1 MRTQKHPK
9 IQSSAPGF
17 LPAVTAALAAA
28 GLLTSA
34 HAQLQTAAPLLIS
47 VDATAMAA
55 GPATGIPNTGTLGGY
70 FEAIGGGGNAPMVR
84 PVNGNGTLAIRFDG
98 DDFLQH
104 VSAIGGALIPADAGL
119 VGVNP
124 SCTIEAWVLNPS
136 ISQEETVVAWG
147 HRNGSP
153 DGSNMSFNYGWDD
166 RWGSVGHWGGTD
178 LGWDP
183 CCDSGSNPPGV
194 PVPGVWHHLVY
205 TYDGTTQKVYSDG
218 VLKNQENVGL
228 NIHAGPPVT
237 IAAQIEGDGV
247 TVTGG
252 LRGTMAIARLRV
264 HDGALTDGQVASN
277 YNFEKADFSNGGS
290 PLASGPTHRYRF
302 NNPAGPA
309 ANGVQ
314 VNDIVGTAHANVRGA
329 GATFTGKRLTLPGG
343 SSATQAYVDL
353 PNGLLSANSA
363 NNGGSGGVTLEGWVK
378 VTGGQTWA
386 RFFDIGSTI
395 IANGTYGEVTGPGGA
410 GEGRDYWALFEQEN
424 ANVYRHVLD
433 LRNEDPAGG
442 AGTGGVGYDSHSFG
456 SDLHFVATWNEASG
470 EMKIYENGSEVTGRT
485 GAPQISDI
493 HDVNVWLGRSN
504 WGGDANMQGD
514 FDDFRIYNRVLA
526 AAEIRGSYI
535 GGADI
540 LIPVNVL
547 GQPQNITV
555 ALPAPATF
563 SVVVEG
569 ETPLA
574 IQWYRDDV
582 AIPGANA
589 LSYTVSN
596 TSLADSGSKFHAVI
610 SNTVG
615 GTPHTATST
624 KAELTVI
631 LDNFPPTLVSA
642 RAPSGNPTQFDLVFS
657 ESVNA
662 AEAGNIA
669 NYTASGFTI
678 SSVAVQNPT
687 TVRFNVS
694 SLYTVGCKTLTVSGI
709 HDQASTPNLIA
720 ANSQIGVVS
729 AAGAI
734 RYEQFNDI
742 GGVTPNDLFINAK
755 FPNAPDVVQNV
766 TQFENPAGSAGQ
778 GDNYGAHLVGFL
790 SPPVSGA
797 YRFLLSA
804 DDGAILYLSTDESP
818 AHKVAIA
825 AEPIWSAFRAYN
837 GSGAGGGG
845 RACPGPA
852 CNQSEPIVLQAG
864 CKYFV
869 EFFYK
874 EGGGGDFGSVTWQ
887 LPGAP
892 TPADGA
898 APIPGAFLSPFQIA
912 PTIGTDV
919 ADQTIL
925 DGRKVTLTSDIF
937 GTVPLTYQ
945 WYRDGVLID
954 GATGPSYTTDYLRL
968 ATDNGATFYVVVQ
981 NGLGTTQS
989 RTATITILADNTP
1002 PTIVSALGGAGFD
1015 TITLQFSEPVNDLQA
1030 VDPFNFTV
1038 DGGVGVNS
1046 ATLGAGGTSVT
1057 LSTSAQTENTIYTV
1071 TVSGVQD
1078 LAENFIENGTISFRS
1093 FVVGGGGVVFE
1104 RYNGNSGGNV
1114 IQTLLNNPKFPNSPD
1129 VTSIVTSFNVGVGE
1143 GDNFG
1148 DNYGGRMRA
1157 LFIPQVSGNYI
1168 FYISSDDAS
1177 VLYINP
1183 NGPNAAG
1190 KVKVQEELGCCG
1202 NYTGHATAP
1211 LAMVAGQGYYM
1222 EALYQEG
1229 GGGDY
1234 CRVAVRLQ
1242 GTAAPAARAA
1252 EDAIPGALLG
1262 YPAAPAGVA
1271 GEITITQ
1278 QPASTSVAEQT
1289 TYTFTVA
1296 ASNPNGLPQTY
1307 QWRRDGVDVV
1317 GATGPTYSAL
1327 ASLAD
1332 NGAVFSV
1339 QISMI
1344 GNRVV
1349 SGDAVLSVVADV
1361 SLPTIVSASG
1371 GEFMERIIIRYSELM
1386 NVGNVTDTF
1395 NYAISGGVTVGGA
1408 ALQADG
1414 TTVVLTLDPATPLA
1428 EDTDYTVTVSGVSD
1442 RAETPN
1448 FIAPDSTVTFHSLKF
1463 APGLLNFAAFL
1474 NFPGA
1479 SLGDMDNMINSPKY
1493 PDRPDDRKFVP
1504 RFDSTSAGA
1513 PYNNNS
1519 VENYGARLSGV
1530 FVPPTSGNWI
1540 FYLRSDDA
1548 SRLYLNPTGLNPGG
1562 KVLLTEEA
1570 GCCGAFDGH
1579 PSAPQA
1585 LTAGTRYFIESI
1597 YKEGGGGDYVQVAA
1611 KLETDPTPPNSLQPI
1626 SGANLGA
1633 FVNGVG
1639 ANVAITDQPDDVL
1652 YVIDPNNPTGGA
1664 TSLAAQTFTGTD
1676 GGYTVVNSSPAADGP
1691 WSYSAASGTWSCFD
1705 RAACAVPNASTL
1717 VSAPMTITKS
1727 GRVALSFSH
1736 RFSFEYDGTRWDG
1749 GQVRVRVNGGAA
1761 VMVPGTSF
1769 SENGY
1774 SGIITG
1780 NNALTGTLGFN
1791 GDSAGYGAGSFI
1803 TSSASLGAFSA
1814 GDVVQL
1820 EFVAAWDECSEG
1832 SRPNWEITTVNV
1844 TEGAQ
1849 DPVFRVSATGAF
1861 QGAPFTPLY
1870 QWQRNN
1876 GAGWVDVL
1884 NAVGSSLI
1892 LSPTLADN
1900 GARFRVIATVPTVS
1914 VTSSEATLTVIQIN
1928 TAPRFTA
1935 GANQTAAEDSGAQ
1948 VVPGWATDI
1957 FVHSILRVPIT
1968 YASDFSAVP
1977 AGSRFFG
1984 DLTPV
1989 VQDGVLKLTDAGDP
2003 GGLGG
2008 FAVGF
2013 ATRNF
2018 ESVEASW
2025 KSRVGG
2031 GGGGGADGY
2040 SFNVGT
2046 DLSDSFTGEE
2056 GTGTGLSVTVDTFD
2070 NGTGEDVGV
2079 DLKWRGA
2086 RVGYAPI
2093 PKDDDGTGVYLRK
2106 DTFVNVTL
2114 EVSPGGLA
2122 TLNYDGTIISAQLS
2136 AYTGVNANQFNFGAR
2151 TGGANDNQWIDD
2163 LDVKGFPFDASSVE
2177 SAQTVQFLVSG
2188 DNPSLFS
2195 VQPAISPDGT
2205 LTYTPAANAFGSA
2218 TLTVVARDNGGT
2230 TAGGH
2235 DTSLPSTFTITITPI
2250 NDCPVVASQV
2260 ATTAEDTALALS
2272 SVAFDVDN
2280 DPLTYTYSTPSHG
2293 AISGTAPN
2301 LLYTPNANY
2310 SGPDSFVLTVSDGQC
2325 SGSGTVTIQVT
2336 PVNDTPIAK
2345 ITGSPLVE
2353 ISPTENKVL
2362 ISCNGSN
2369 AVLLLDASLSSD
2381 VETPASALAYLWFVE
2396 PSPLSFATGITT
2408 SIPLEIGTHTILL
2421 SVTDDNI
2428 PVAATGMDSLTIDV
2442 ITSGEAIE
2450 ELITSINE
2458 STVSRSNKRPFI
2470 ATLKAAAASAERG
2483 QAHTTA
2489 NQLNAFQN
2497 KVLAQ
2502 VATENPVEAAAWI
2515 RASQAIVDA
2524 LNRCE

>member
-1 MRTQKHPK
+1 
-9 IQSSAPGF
+9 
-17 LPAVTAALAAA
+17 
-28 GLLTSA
+28 
-34 HAQLQTAAPLLIS
+34 
-47 VDATAMAA
+47 
-55 GPATGIPNTGTLGGY
+55 
-70 FEAIGGGGNAPMVR
+70 
-84 PVNGNGTLAIRFDG
+84 
-98 DDFLQH
+98 
-104 VSAIGGALIPADAGL
+104 
-119 VGVNP
+119 
-124 SCTIEAWVLNPS
+124 
-136 ISQEETVVAWG
+136 
-147 HRNGSP
+147 
-153 DGSNMSFNYGWDD
+153 
-166 RWGSVGHWGGTD
+166 
-178 LGWDP
+178 
-183 CCDSGSNPPGV
+183 
-194 PVPGVWHHLVY
+194 
-205 TYDGTTQKVYSDG
+205 VYSDG
-218 VLKNQENVGL
+218 VLKNSENVSL
-228 NIHAGPPVT
+228 NIHVGPPVT

-252 LRGTMAIARLRV
+252 LRGTMAIARVRV
-264 HDGALTDGQVASN
+264 HDGALTDAQVASN
-277 YNFEKADFSNGGS
+277 YNFEKGDFNNGGS
-290 PLASGPTHRYRF
+290 PLASGPDHRYRF
-302 NNPAGPA
+302 NNPAGTA

-314 VNDIVGTAHANVRGA
+314 VNDVVGTAHAQVKGA
-329 GATFTGKRLTLPGG
+329 GASFNGKRLSLPGG
-343 SSATQAYVDL
+343 PSATQAYVDL
-353 PNGLLSANSA
+353 PNGLVSANSA
-363 NNGGSGGVTLEGWVK
+363 NNGGSGGVTLEAWVK
-378 VTGGQTWA
+378 VTGAQTWA

-410 GEGRDYWALFEQEN
+410 GEGRDYWALFAQEN

-442 AGTGGVGYDSHSFG
+442 AGTGGVGYDSHTFG
-456 SDLHFVATWNEASG
+456 SDFHFVATWNEAAG

-485 GAPQISDI
+485 GAPPLSDV

-514 FDDFRIYNRVLA
+514 FDDFRIYNRVLS
-526 AAEIRGSYI
+526 AAEIRGSYV
-535 GGADI
+535 GGAD
-540 LIPVNVL
+540 LLVPVGIV

-569 ETPLA
+569 ENPVA

-582 AIPGANA
+582 AIPGANG
-589 LSYTVSN
+589 LSYTVAS
-596 TSLADSGSKFHAVI
+596 TSLADSGSKFHAVV

-615 GTPHTATST
+615 GTPHTATSA

-631 LDNFPPTLVSA
+631 LDNFPPTLISA

-657 ESVNA
+657 EPVNA

-669 NYTASGFTI
+669 NYSASGFTI

-694 SLYTVGCKTLTVSGI
+694 NLYTVGCKTLTVSGI
-709 HDQASTPNLIA
+709 HDQASTPNLIVA
-720 ANSQIGVVS
+720 GSQIGVVS
-729 AAGAI
+729 AAGSI

-742 GGVTPNDLFINAK
+742 GGVQPNDLFINAK
-755 FPNAPDVVQNV
+755 FPNSPDVVQNV
-766 TQFENPAGSAGQ
+766 TQFENPAGAAGQ

-797 YRFLLSA
+797 YRFYLSA
-804 DDGAILYLSTDESP
+804 DDGAVLYLSTDESP

-845 RACPGPA
+845 RSCPGPA
-852 CNQSEPIVLQAG
+852 CNISQPIVLQAG

-887 LPGAP
+887 LPGAAA
-892 TPADGA
+892 PADGA
-898 APIPGAFLSPFQIA
+898 APIPGAFLSPFQIP
-912 PTIGTDV
+912 PTIGTDL

-925 DGRKVTLTSDIF
+925 NGRKVTLSADIF
-937 GTVPLTYQ
+937 GTVPLTFQ
-945 WYRDGVLID
+945 WYRDGVAID
-954 GATGPSYTTDYLRL
+954 GATSPSYTTDYLKL
-968 ATDNGATFYVVVQ
+968 PDDNGATFYVVVV
-981 NGLGTTQS
+981 NGLGSVQS
-989 RTATITILADNTP
+989 RTATITIQPDNTA
-1002 PTIVSALGGAGFD
+1002 PTLVSAIGSATFD
-1015 TITLQFSEPVNDLQA
+1015 SITLQFSEFVDVLQA
-1030 VDPFNFTV
+1030 GDPFNFTV
-1038 DGGVGVNS
+1038 DGGIGVTS
-1046 ATLGAGGTSVT
+1046 ATVGGDGASVT
-1057 LSTSAQTENTIYTV
+1057 LTTDPQTENTIYTV
-1071 TVSGVQD
+1071 TVSGVSD
-1078 LAENFIENGTISFRS
+1078 LAGNPIENGTISFRS
-1093 FVVGGGGVVFE
+1093 FVIGGGGVVFD
-1104 RYNGNSGGNV
+1104 RYHGNSGGNV
-1114 IQTLLNNPKFPNSPD
+1114 IQTLLNNPKFPNNPD
-1129 VTSIVTSFNVGVGE
+1129 FTSVLTSFNAGVGE

-1148 DNYGGRMRA
+1148 ENYGGRMRG
-1157 LFIPQVSGNYI
+1157 LFIPQISGNYI

-1183 NGPNAAG
+1183 NGPSAAG
-1190 KVKVQEELGCCG
+1190 KVKVQEELACCG
-1202 NYTGHATAP
+1202 AYTGHATAP
-1211 LAMVAGQGYYM
+1211 IAMVAGQGYYM

-1242 GTAAPAARAA
+1242 GTAAPVGRAA

-1271 GEITITQ
+1271 GEITIAQ
-1278 QPASTSVAEQT
+1278 QPVNATVQEQT
-1289 TYTFTVA
+1289 TYTFSVA

-1307 QWRRDGVDVV
+1307 QWRRDGVDIV
-1317 GATGPTYSAL
+1317 GANGPTYSAL
-1327 ASLAD
+1327 AALAD
-1332 NGAVFSV
+1332 SGAVFSV

-1349 SGDAVLSVVADV
+1349 SSDALLTVNPDID
-1361 SLPTIVSASG
+1361 PPGIVSAKG
-1371 GEFMERIIIRYSELM
+1371 GEFMERIIIRYDELM
-1386 NVGNVTDTF
+1386 GDSAADNF
-1395 NYAISGGVTVGGA
+1395 NYTVSGGISVASAV
-1408 ALQADG
+1408 LQADG
-1414 TTVVLTLDPATPLA
+1414 MTLVLTLDPTTQLV
-1428 EDTDYTVTVSGVSD
+1428 EDTDYTVTVSGVFD
-1442 RAETPN
+1442 RAETANP
-1448 FIAPDSTVTFHSLKF
+1448 IAPDTTVAFRSLKF
-1463 APGLLNFAAFL
+1463 APGLLNVAAFL

-1479 SLGDMDNMINSPKY
+1479 ALGDMDNMINSPKY
-1493 PDRPDDRKFVP
+1493 PDNPDDRKFAP

-1548 SRLYLNPTGLNPGG
+1548 SRLYLNPLGLNPAG

-1579 PSAPQA
+1579 TSAPQA
-1585 LTAGTRYFIESI
+1585 LTAGERYFIEAI

-1611 KLETDPTPPNSLQPI
+1611 KLETDPTAPNSLQPI

-1639 ANVAITDQPDDVL
+1639 ASVAITDQPDDVL

-1664 TSLAAQTFTGTD
+1664 TSLASETFTGAD
-1676 GGYTVVNSSPAADGP
+1676 GGYTVANSSPAADGP
-1691 WSYSAASGTWSCFD
+1691 WTYNAASGTWSCYN
-1705 RAACAVPNASTL
+1705 RAPCAVPNASTL
-1717 VSAPMTITKS
+1717 ISAPMTVTKS
-1727 GRVALSFSH
+1727 GRVALSFAH

-1749 GQVRVRVNGGAA
+1749 GQVRIRVNGGAA

-1774 SGIITG
+1774 TGIITG
-1780 NNALTGTLGFN
+1780 NNVLTGTLGFN
-1791 GDSAGYGAGSFI
+1791 GDSAAYGAGSFI
-1803 TSSASLGAFSA
+1803 TSSASLGAFNA
-1814 GDVVQL
+1814 GDVIQL
-1820 EFVAAWDECSEG
+1820 EFVTGWDECSEG
-1832 SRPNWEITTVNV
+1832 SRPNWEITTVSL

-1849 DPVFRVSATGAF
+1849 DPVFRVSATGTF
-1861 QGAPFTPLY
+1861 QGGPFPPLY

-1876 GAGWVDVL
+1876 GSGFVDVP

-1892 LSPTLADN
+1892 LSPVLADN
-1900 GARFRVIATVPTVS
+1900 GAKFRVIVTVPTVS

-1935 GANQTAAEDSGAQ
+1935 GADQIVAEDSGAQ
-1948 VVPGWATDI
+1948 VVPGWASDI

-2013 ATRNF
+2013 PTRNF

-2070 NGTGEDVGV
+2070 NGTGEDVGI
-2079 DLKWRGA
+2079 DIKWRGA
-2086 RVGYAPI
+2086 RVGYAPV
-2093 PKDDDGTGVYLRK
+2093 PKDNDGSGVYLRK
-2106 DTFVNVTL
+2106 DTFVNVNL
-2114 EVSPGGLA
+2114 AVSPSGMA
-2122 TLNYDGTIISAQLS
+2122 TLNYDGTIINAQLS

-2177 SAQTVQFLVSG
+2177 SAQTVQFIVSAN
-2188 DNPSLFS
+2188 DPSLFA

-2205 LTYTPAANAFGSA
+2205 LSYTPAANAFGSA
-2218 TLTVVARDNGGT
+2218 TVTVTAKDDGGT

-2272 SVAFDVDN
+2272 SVASDVDG
-2280 DPLTYTYSTPSHG
+2280 DPLAYTYTAPANGT
-2293 AISGTAPN
+2293 ISGTAPN
-2301 LLYTPNANY
+2301 LVYTPNLNY
-2310 SGPDSFVLTVSDGQC
+2310 SGPDSFILTVSDGQC

-2345 ITGSPLVE
+2345 ITGTPLVE

-2381 VETPASALAYLWFVE
+2381 VETPASQLAYLWFVE
-2396 PSPLSFATGITT
+2396 PSPLAFATGVTT

-2421 SVTDDNI
+2421 SVTDTD
-2428 PVAATGMDSLTIDV
+2428 PVPATGMDSLTIDV

-2450 ELITSINE
+2450 ELITTINE

-2497 KVLAQ
+2497 KVRAQ
-2502 VATENPVEAAAWI
+2502 VAKDNPVEAAAWI
-2515 RASQAIVDA
+2515 RASQAIIDA